1 MGGREKKNYRKGF
14 VLVASHLRYY
24 NLFHLK
30 CQLHPLC
37 TLTQFYCCF
46 IKPIHQIIAQKHF
59 IFVNIDHYG
68 YILDPNVRSRVEHKA
83 LSPLHFAAWFNAAK
97 AVDVLLR
104 NGANVE
110 SGSAFGQKPLHYA
123 VSRASAELVM
133 VS

>member
-1 MGGREKKNYRKGF
+1 M
-14 VLVASHLRYY
+14 
-24 NLFHLK
+24 
-30 CQLHPLC
+30 
-37 TLTQFYCCF
+37 
-46 IKPIHQIIAQKHF
+46 
-59 IFVNIDHYG
+59 
-68 YILDPNVRSRVEHKA
+68 EHKA

-133 VS
+133 VSQICLLQQLNSSLFTC

>member
-1 MGGREKKNYRKGF
+1 MYSWLIIYLIITYFTYSVK
-14 VLVASHLRYY
+14 LRPLRILKHTSIAALS
-24 NLFHLK
+24 NLN
-30 CQLHPLC
+30 
-37 TLTQFYCCF
+37 
-46 IKPIHQIIAQKHF
+46 QIIEQKQF
-59 IFVNIDHYG
+59 NMFFNVDHYG
-68 YILDPNVRSRVEHKA
+68 YVLDPNVRSRVEHKA

>member
-1 MGGREKKNYRKGF
+1 M
-14 VLVASHLRYY
+14 
-24 NLFHLK
+24 
-30 CQLHPLC
+30 
-37 TLTQFYCCF
+37 
-46 IKPIHQIIAQKHF
+46 
-59 IFVNIDHYG
+59 
-68 YILDPNVRSRVEHKA
+68 EHKA

-97 AVDVLLR
+97 AVDVLLL